1 MPFPVVVAAGGAVLL
16 RAAAAARSVYSK
28 IRLPGAAGGWAS
40 ARGAVV
46 ARMRAMYEAVPGSAK
61 AVLTAIGVGVGIDGV
76 SDWVTASNAAERDDE
91 AFAALLLNMANQGVD
106 PDSLAPPEY
115 IASLS
120 DSRIHALFDNARAAY
135 ASYAAGHQVS
145 GAVGDH
151 SGNEAQSSTVGDIE
165 VLRALAAYFGAH
177 SVPAV
182 LEIHATLRAAL
193 ALDPRRLAAA
203 GVIVQASGGRL

>member
-1 MPFPVVVAAGGAVLL
+1 MPFPVVVAGGAVLM
-16 RAAAAARSVYSK
+16 RAAAAARAAYSK
-28 IRLPGAAGGWAS
+28 IRLPGAAGGWGS

-46 ARMRAMYEAVPGSAK
+46 ARMRAMYDAVPGSAK

-115 IASLS
+115 IASLN
-120 DSRIHALFDNARAAY
+120 DRRIHALFDNARAAY
-135 ASYAAGHQVS
+135 ASYAAGNHV
-145 GAVGDH
+145 GAVSDQ
-151 SGNEAQSSTVGDIE
+151 SGVEGQSSTIGDIE
-165 VLRALAAYFGAH
+165 VLRALASYFGAH
-177 SVPAV
+177 SVPAA

-193 ALDPRRLAAA
+193 ALDARRLAAA
-203 GVIVQASGGRL
+203 GAVIQASGGRL